1 VATSAV
7 LRLLQGT
14 LFLNFLD
21 CGPSRSDNICACSLL
36 IALIAIVVLGKSRTE
51 TCDNGDL
58 LRLWLLGYALRCCL
72 LARVLYTRHRLYQR
86 GAAARAGGAPNMYR
100 ERARTEHTKAR
111 LDALGTVS
119 FVLGSLW
126 LFGSVDCPSAAPL
139 LTKLTLSYLLI
150 GFVSLF
156 VPLLFFAAL
165 VTLLPCVLAFLNTY
179 ADALGLRPSDG
190 DAGVDARH
198 SWMEELPQHA
208 FVPSATSCDGDGD
221 DTEAAAGPSSQG
233 DIETCTPAPP
243 QSQPADDDGHMEDSA
258 SVAASDASS
267 SQESP
272 HGGWLGKRHVAAED
286 ACCCVCLGR
295 YTADSAV
302 TELPPCDHHFHT
314 ACIRTWLRVNASCPL
329 CKARVGPAAQQE
341 DPNGEEDEATAREAY
356 LAAAVRGGDDL
367 FSIIV

>member
-1 VATSAV
+1 MARVCVRAALTSTAAVATSAF
-7 LRLLQGT
+7 LRLVQ
-14 LFLNFLD
+14 
-21 CGPSRSDNICACSLL
+21 
-36 IALIAIVVLGKSRTE
+36 ALIAVVVLGKSRSE

-58 LRLWLLGYALRCCL
+58 LRLWLLGYALRCCV

-86 GAAARAGGAPNMYR
+86 GAAARSGGAANMYR

-111 LDALGTVS
+111 LDSLGTVS
-119 FVLGSLW
+119 FVLGALW

-156 VPLLFFAAL
+156 VPILFFAAL
-165 VTLLPCVLAFLNTY
+165 VTLLPCALAFLNTY

-190 DAGVDARH
+190 EGGADVH
-198 SWMEELPQHA
+198 SWMEQLPQHS
-208 FVPSATSCDGDGD
+208 FVAATSCQGDGED
-221 DTEAAAGPSSQG
+221 DHDPEAAGPSSPLAEQAEAAG
-233 DIETCTPAPP
+233 ESGELEPCAALPP
-243 QSQPADDDGHMEDSA
+243 PGAADDGRDDAA

-267 SQESP
+267 SQECP

-295 YTADSAV
+295 YSPGSAV
-302 TELPPCDHHFHT
+302 TELPPCEHHFHSS
-314 ACIRTWLRVNASCPL
+314 CIRTWLRVNASCPL
-329 CKARVGPAAQQE
+329 CKARVGPAAQAE
-341 DPNGEEDEATAREAY
+341 DSNGEEDEATAREAY

>member
-1 VATSAV
+1 MARVCVRAALTSTVAVATSAV
-7 LRLLQGT
+7 LRLVQ
-14 LFLNFLD
+14 
-21 CGPSRSDNICACSLL
+21 
-36 IALIAIVVLGKSRTE
+36 ALIAVVVLGKSRAE

-58 LRLWLLGYALRCCL
+58 LRLWLLGYALRCCV

-165 VTLLPCVLAFLNTY
+165 VTLLPCALAFLNTY

-190 DAGVDARH
+190 DAGADAQH

-208 FVPSATSCDGDGD
+208 FVPSATSCHGDGD
-221 DTEAAAGPSSQG
+221 DAEAGAGPSTPCG
-233 DIETCTPAPP
+233 DIETCTPSPP
-243 QSQPADDDGHMEDSA
+243 PPQPADDEGHGDDTA

-267 SQESP
+267 SQECP

-302 TELPPCDHHFHT
+302 TELPPCEHHFHT
-314 ACIRTWLRVNASCPL
+314 SCIRTWLRVNASCPL
-329 CKARVGPAAQQE
+329 CKAGVGPAAQQE